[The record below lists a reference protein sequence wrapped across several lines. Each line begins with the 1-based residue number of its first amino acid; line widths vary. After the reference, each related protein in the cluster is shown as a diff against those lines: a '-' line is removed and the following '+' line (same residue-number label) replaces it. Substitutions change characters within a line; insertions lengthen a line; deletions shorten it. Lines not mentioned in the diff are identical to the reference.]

1 MIMAFSFCGAK
12 RESRYSPVCGPV
24 NAHAP
29 GVCDADS
36 IPFKQKNDHPGGVVI
51 LLVDLKGIEPSN
63 LTDAN
68 RALSQ
73 LSYKPIFFRP
83 LFESLMYYTTEIL
96 FVKKNIDY
104 LFALRYNICVTFDKA
119 VLVGEPAVPCRL
131 QSATA
136 GMNPRS
142 RKFSVSSDPGKQ

>member
-1 MIMAFSFCGAK
+1 M
-12 RESRYSPVCGPV
+12 V
-24 NAHAP
+24 
-29 GVCDADS
+29 DS
-36 IPFKQKNDHPGGVVI
+36 
-51 LLVDLKGIEPSN
+51 KGIEPSN

-73 LSYKPIFFRP
+73 LSYEPI
-83 LFESLMYYTTEIL
+83 LFLYSPAESSMYYTTDFS

-104 LFALRYNICVTFDKA
+104 LFALRYNTFVTFDKA
-119 VLVGEPAVPCRL
+119 VLVGEPAVPCDL

-136 GMNPRS
+136 GMNSRS

>member
-1 MIMAFSFCGAK
+1 MFALVDVQPTGLYDSDSIIFFVDLKDDHGILFCGAK

-24 NAHAP
+24 NAHAS

-73 LSYKPIFFRP
+73 LSYKPIFF
-83 LFESLMYYTTEIL
+83 S
-96 FVKKNIDY
+96 
-104 LFALRYNICVTFDKA
+104 ALSQEPYVLYHRFSICK
-119 VLVGEPAVPCRL
+119 E
-131 QSATA
+131 
-136 GMNPRS
+136 
-142 RKFSVSSDPGKQ
+142 KY

>member
-1 MIMAFSFCGAK
+1 MGYRLKEK
-12 RESRYSPVCGPV
+12 RNITGPC
-24 NAHAP
+24 ALPAELQ
-29 GVCDADS
+29 AR
-36 IPFKQKNDHPGGVVI
+36 
-51 LLVDLKGIEPSN
+51 LLFRDP
-63 LTDAN
+63 
-68 RALSQ
+68 LS
-73 LSYKPIFFRP
+73 
-83 LFESLMYYTTEIL
+83 ESLMYYTTEFL

-104 LFALRYNICVTFDKA
+104 LFSLRYNICVTFDKA

>member
-1 MIMAFSFCGAK
+1 MAFSFCGAK

-68 RALSQ
+68 RALSRVGREYCRNISEIVSKNKDKYERKEQ
-73 LSYKPIFFRP
+73 IKMN
-83 LFESLMYYTTEIL
+83 LFPPVRHAE
-96 FVKKNIDY
+96 
-104 LFALRYNICVTFDKA
+104 
-119 VLVGEPAVPCRL
+119 
-131 QSATA
+131 
-136 GMNPRS
+136 
-142 RKFSVSSDPGKQ
+142 

>member
-1 MIMAFSFCGAK
+1 M
-12 RESRYSPVCGPV
+12 
-24 NAHAP
+24 
-29 GVCDADS
+29 
-36 IPFKQKNDHPGGVVI
+36 
-51 LLVDLKGIEPSN
+51 VDLKGIEPSN

>member
-1 MIMAFSFCGAK
+1 MAFSFCEAK
-12 RESRYSPVCGPV
+12 RESRYSPVSGLV
-24 NAHAP
+24 NAHAA

-36 IPFKQKNDHPGGVVI
+36 IPFKQKND
-51 LLVDLKGIEPSN
+51 
-63 LTDAN
+63 
-68 RALSQ
+68 Q

-131 QSATA
+131 QSAKA

>member
-1 MIMAFSFCGAK
+1 MAFSFCEAK
-12 RESRYSPVCGPV
+12 RESRYSPVCGLV

-36 IPFKQKNDHPGGVVI
+36 IPFKQKDDHPIGVVI

-73 LSYKPIFFRP
+73 AGREYC
-83 LFESLMYYTTEIL
+83 YNTNEI
-96 FVKKNIDY
+96 VSKIKEKY
-104 LFALRYNICVTFDKA
+104 
-119 VLVGEPAVPCRL
+119 E
-131 QSATA
+131 
-136 GMNPRS
+136 
-142 RKFSVSSDPGKQ
+142 RKE